1 MTKEGKMADFLD
13 IKCLSKE
20 EQRKIVKDIENE
32 IQKKIKEGIFTERE
46 VREIEHMKLR
56 PLADILDV
64 QSVYDKLKF

>member
-20 EQRKIVKDIENE
+20 EQRKIVEDIENE